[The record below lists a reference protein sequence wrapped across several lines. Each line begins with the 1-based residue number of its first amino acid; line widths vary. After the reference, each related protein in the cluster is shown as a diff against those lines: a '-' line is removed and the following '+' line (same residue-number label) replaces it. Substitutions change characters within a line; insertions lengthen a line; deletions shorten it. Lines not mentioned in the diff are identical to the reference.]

1 MQPSQPTLAV
11 ITDEV
16 SPRLE
21 DGIAF
26 ALDEGLAWVDV
37 RSVGGVNFLSLD
49 RAEQQRAARA
59 IRDAGLSVG
68 CLATPLLKWPPP
80 GRGAASLGDQFGFDR
95 RGRTDAQLYAD
106 AFEAASI
113 LGTRNL
119 RIFSFLTYDGF
130 ALDDL
135 RGDLEQ
141 LLKLAEAHDGVLHVE
156 NEPVCNIRTVPDL
169 TRLMQ
174 AWRHPRLNALLDI
187 GNAWW
192 AGAPPTAA
200 DLEAIMPFVTLMH
213 FKDFDRQARRVVPVG
228 EGDIP
233 FSDLLRVCLGATKD
247 RVPAFIVETHVPSDP
262 AGATRRSVAGLRAAL
277 ARALGSA

>member
-1 MQPSQPTLAV
+1 MPASQPTIGV

-26 ALDEGLAWVDV
+26 ALEQGLTSVDV
-37 RSVGGVNFLSLD
+37 RSIGGINFLSLD
-49 RAEQQRAARA
+49 RPEQQRAARV

-80 GRGAASLGDQFGFDR
+80 GRGATTLGDQFGFDR
-95 RGRTDAQLYAD
+95 KGRTDAQLYAE
-106 AFEAASI
+106 AFEAASV

-119 RIFSFLTYDGF
+119 RIFSFLTYGGF
-130 ALDDL
+130 QLDDL
-135 RGDLEQ
+135 RPDLEK
-141 LLKLAEAHDGVLHVE
+141 LLKLAEAHDAVLHVE

-169 TRLMQ
+169 MQLMQ
-174 AWRHPRLNALLDI
+174 AWRHPRLHALLDI

-200 DLEAIMPFVTLMH
+200 DLEAVMPFVSLMH
-213 FKDFDRQARRVVPVG
+213 FKDFDREARRVVPMG

-233 FSDLLRVCLGATKD
+233 FGDLLRLCLGATKD
-247 RVPAFIVETHVPSDP
+247 RRLALIVETHVPSDP

-277 ARALGSA
+277 EKARAPA